1 MKKPLTAPTA
11 APMPRPAKH
20 ISTWLQRESPVCSAM
35 ITLTSDS
42 TAPQERSKPPIRNTT
57 VWPMA
62 AKASG
67 PVLDEMK
74 LISK

>member
-1 MKKPLTAPTA
+1 MKKPLIAPTA

-20 ISTWLQRESPVCSAM
+20 ISTWLHRESVVCNAM
-35 ITLTSDS
+35 MTLTSES

-57 VWPMA
+57 VCPMA
-62 AKASG
+62 AKAKG
-67 PVLDEMK
+67 PVFDERK